1 MEGTEKTLNSGEK
14 NAILSLLPPRRTP
27 VSLQFQVPCPQTG
40 PGLLTISWVLPVVT
54 RPQCGLT
61 GAAAEAVPMKE
72 AAVSTEAFQD
82 IELFPTEG
90 T

>member
-1 MEGTEKTLNSGEK
+1 MAWLG
-14 NAILSLLPPRRTP
+14 
-27 VSLQFQVPCPQTG
+27 QV
-40 PGLLTISWVLPVVT
+40 LEAVEISISWVLPVVT

-72 AAVSTEAFQD
+72 AAVSTEALQD